1 MSRRRLALALL
12 ASAILTIAVVA
23 AGAGAATKVRTK
35 ITIATSGST
44 FRGKLKSRKHVCRKG
59 RRVVLYRGSKAIAR
73 TKSNRRGKWHVSL
86 GANRRAG
93 RYDAVAK
100 KTKHHSLVCKRARSR
115 TVTIGGGGGGGTAFT
130 TKLTI
135 RFTPA
140 GPYTGGTFS
149 GTVGSPEAA
158 CISGRT
164 VRVFSQGNSTAIGS
178 DTSNASGSWQVQA
191 PPSLPSG
198 NYYAATPAK
207 SISAGSCGAGQS
219 PTVSAP

>member
-12 ASAILTIAVVA
+12 ASAVLTIAVVA
-23 AGAGAATKVRTK
+23 AAGAATKVRTK
-35 ITIATSGST
+35 ITISGST
-44 FRGKLKSRKHVCRKG
+44 FRGKLKSRKGVCRKG

-130 TKLTI
+130 TKLT
-135 RFTPA
+135 
-140 GPYTGGTFS
+140 
-149 GTVGSPEAA
+149 
-158 CISGRT
+158 
-164 VRVFSQGNSTAIGS
+164 
-178 DTSNASGSWQVQA
+178 
-191 PPSLPSG
+191 
-198 NYYAATPAK
+198 
-207 SISAGSCGAGQS
+207 
-219 PTVSAP
+219 